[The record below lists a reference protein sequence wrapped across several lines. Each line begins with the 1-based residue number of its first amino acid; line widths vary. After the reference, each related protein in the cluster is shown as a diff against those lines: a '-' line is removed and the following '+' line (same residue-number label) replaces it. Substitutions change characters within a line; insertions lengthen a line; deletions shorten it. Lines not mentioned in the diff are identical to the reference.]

1 LNTDGD
7 FDSVSYKFSWPGS
20 LTNHT
25 ADRLLN
31 AQPIRFT
38 SPLTNGHPFSTFAFE
53 SNISRSESDDT
64 EFRHS
69 TPCQRHILNPSDPHP
84 GVGCVNPPPGS
95 NLYPFYSTTNA
106 NGSCW
111 FQEGG
116 PYLPNA
122 NYRYGRSAHA
132 LYGPLRVISY
142 PAAPF
147 GSITKRFNDF
157 RSATRPLTCSP

>member
-1 LNTDGD
+1 
-7 FDSVSYKFSWPGS
+7 
-20 LTNHT
+20 LTNRT
-25 ADRLLN
+25 ADKLLN
-31 AQPIRFT
+31 AEPIRFS
-38 SPLTNGHPFSTFAFE
+38 SPLTSGQPFSSFAFE

-69 TPCQRHILNPSDPHP
+69 TPCQRHITNPADPNP

-95 NLYPFYSTTNA
+95 NLYPFYSLA
-106 NGSCW
+106 HAAGSCW

-122 NYRYGRSAHA
+122 DYRYGRSAHA
-132 LYGPLRVISY
+132 LYGPLRAISY

-147 GSITKRFNDF
+147 GTVTKRFNDF
-157 RSATRPLTCSP
+157 RSTTRKLTCTP